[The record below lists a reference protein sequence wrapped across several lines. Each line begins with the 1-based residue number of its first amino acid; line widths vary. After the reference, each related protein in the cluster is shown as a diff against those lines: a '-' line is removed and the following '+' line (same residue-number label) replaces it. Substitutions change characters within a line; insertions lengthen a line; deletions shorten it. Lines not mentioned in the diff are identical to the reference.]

1 MTEPE
6 RGFPLDTDFSS
17 SSSTF
22 LITHSQP
29 SFSLT
34 QKKTPVSFG
43 NFEIAG
49 RFWGCFFFLRVSSSV
64 ALSPNVRIHGNK
76 GVMENTRHGDKQR
89 LRVWREPWEKRKGEP
104 VETVYKPDFPNHHQ
118 EATRA
123 GHGGGDFFTSHH
135 FAEAIRTGEPPYL
148 DVYRGIDMSI
158 AGIQA
163 WRSVL
168 ADSAP
173 MDVPDFRVE
182 SVRKKHAKDDWSPDP
197 EQKKQGQPSSSLL
210 GELEPS
216 ADAKIMFSASPDIQL
231 SNKKDLNEKCRRNS
245 ENDGF
250 ENALAEY
257 R

>member
-1 MTEPE
+1 VGKSLHGGL
-6 RGFPLDTDFSS
+6 RG
-17 SSSTF
+17 
-22 LITHSQP
+22 H
-29 SFSLT
+29 
-34 QKKTPVSFG
+34 G
-43 NFEIAG
+43 NY
-49 RFWGCFFFLRVSSSV
+49 
-64 ALSPNVRIHGNK
+64 VRIHGNK

-197 EQKKQGQPSSSLL
+197 DRRKGGQPPSSLL
-210 GELEPS
+210 GEIKPS
-216 ADAKIMFSASPDIQL
+216 DEARKLAK
-231 SNKKDLNEKCRRNS
+231 KVW
-245 ENDGF
+245 
-250 ENALAEY
+250 AERGY
-257 R
+257 YGE